1 MLRSNTTKVAVR
13 PRSTVC
19 GGGKVTNRMPGS
31 RTTGAGPGGFG
42 AGGVGDGGGGVAT
55 GPGGFG
61 AGGSGDSAGPGGFG
75 AGGDGATGFGGTA
88 TTAIA
93 DVDVIFSVVEDEH
106 ADAAKSARTRR
117 L

>member
-19 GGGKVTNRMPGS
+19 GSGTLTNRMPGS
-31 RTTGAGPGGFG
+31 STTGAGPGGFG
-42 AGGVGDGGGGVAT
+42 AGGFVGGGVGDAT

-61 AGGSGDSAGPGGFG
+61 AGGSGDNEGPGGFG

-88 TTAIA
+88 TTTIA